1 MCTPT
6 ALHSGQ
12 SAMALLHTVL
22 PACLITGQDRP
33 GEWPLVGCEIGA
45 IHKNESNFM
54 GASNLNERNVD
65 SVENNDHRS
74 VIRFR
79 ANSQTLRYIR
89 VSMQY
94 V

>member
-33 GEWPLVGCEIGA
+33 GEWPQVGCEIGA

-54 GASNLNERNVD
+54 GASNLNGWNVG
-65 SVENNDHRS
+65 SVETNDHRR
-74 VIRFR
+74 VISFR
-79 ANSQTLRYIR
+79 SKPQTLRYMC
-89 VSMQY
+89 VCA
-94 V
+94 